1 MVWTQREPA
10 FRHGQMKKPQNKI
23 ISIFCQ
29 CWRLFRW
36 PFRLR
41 TLSSYRLF
49 DSAQG
54 NLHIQINIV
63 SLPCIKSLSTSQQN
77 WNFCFCTKM
86 MKRSTKNRIM
96 KHFRRN
102 LHTRVGIWLLQVKAT
117 VRNASAE
124 IYRRTLGKHTKQH
137 RRNKINLN
145 SSLRRFFA
153 HSLARQNDDLSSKTF
168 FFSVVLTERRVG
180 VFCF

>member
-124 IYRRTLGKHTKQH
+124 IYRCAHEATSPEQNQFKFQFTSFFRSFFGSPKWRSFFENILFFFCSN
-137 RRNKINLN
+137 RAE
-145 SSLRRFFA
+145 SRRFLF
-153 HSLARQNDDLSSKTF
+153 LI
-168 FFSVVLTERRVG
+168 
-180 VFCF
+180 